1 MGRIVAVEYLT
12 LDGVFENPAWSA
24 PYFDETVGA
33 FQGKAMQWADAL
45 LMGRVTY
52 DGMSQAWPEIGNDP
66 STGGDIMNS
75 IGKYVPTSTL
85 TEPTWNATFLSGD
98 VVASVTDL
106 KAGSENL
113 VIYGSGQLTETL
125 RAAGLID
132 EYRLLI
138 CPIVLG
144 EGRKLFTSAAP
155 SEFTVTDSR
164 TAPSGM
170 VLLTLATARW
180 PRSRHPIASAS
191 RSGRSPIPPAAR
203 SWPASPRATRP

>member
-12 LDGVFENPAWSA
+12 LDGVFEEPGWTR
-24 PYFDETVGA
+24 PYFDEAVGA
-33 FQGKAMQWADAL
+33 FQGEAMRWADAL
-45 LMGRVTY
+45 LLGRTTY
-52 DGMSQAWPEIGNDP
+52 EGMSEAWPAMGDDP

-98 VVASVTDL
+98 PVAAVTDL

-113 VIYGSGQLTETL
+113 LIYGSGQLSEAL

-144 EGRKLFTSAAP
+144 GGRKLFTGAAP
-155 SEFTVTDSR
+155 SQFTVADSS

-170 VLLTLATARW
+170 VLLTLAVA
-180 PRSRHPIASAS
+180 
-191 RSGRSPIPPAAR
+191 
-203 SWPASPRATRP
+203 

>member
-12 LDGVFENPAWSA
+12 LDGVFEDPAWTQ

-33 FQGKAMQWADAL
+33 FQGEAMRCADAL
-45 LMGRVTY
+45 LLGRVTY
-52 DGMSQAWPEIGNDP
+52 DGMSQAWPAMGNDP
-66 STGGDIMNS
+66 SNGSDIMNS

-85 TEPTWNATFLSGD
+85 TDPTWNATFLPGD
-98 VVASVTDL
+98 VVDAATDL

-113 VIYGSGQLTETL
+113 LVYGSGQLTETL

-144 EGRKLFTSAAP
+144 EGRKLFTGTAP

-170 VLLTLATARW
+170 VLLTLALA
-180 PRSRHPIASAS
+180 
-191 RSGRSPIPPAAR
+191 
-203 SWPASPRATRP
+203 

>member
-12 LDGVFENPAWSA
+12 LDSVFEDPVWTQ

-33 FQGKAMQWADAL
+33 FQAEAMQWADAL
-45 LMGRVTY
+45 LLGRVTY
-52 DGMSQAWPEIGNDP
+52 DGMSEAWPAMGSDP
-66 STGGDIMNS
+66 ATGGDIMNS

-85 TEPTWNATFLSGD
+85 TEPTWNAAFLEGD
-98 VVASVTDL
+98 VVDAVTGL

-113 VIYGSGQLTETL
+113 LVYGSGQLTETL

-144 EGRKLFTSAAP
+144 EGRKLFSGPAA
-155 SEFTVTDSR
+155 SQFTVTDSR

-170 VLLTLATARW
+170 ALLTLATV
-180 PRSRHPIASAS
+180 
-191 RSGRSPIPPAAR
+191 
-203 SWPASPRATRP
+203 

>member
-12 LDGVFENPAWSA
+12 LDGVFEEPSWTQ
-24 PYFDETVGA
+24 PYFDEAVAA
-33 FQGKAMQWADAL
+33 FQAEAMQWADAL
-45 LMGRVTY
+45 LLGRVTY
-52 DGMSQAWPEIGNDP
+52 DGMSQAWPAMGNDP

-85 TEPTWNATFLSGD
+85 ADPAWNATFLPGD
-98 VVASVTDL
+98 AVASVTAL
-106 KAGSENL
+106 KDGSENL
-113 VIYGSGQLTETL
+113 VVYGSGKLTEAL

-144 EGRKLFTSAAP
+144 SGRKLFTNA
-155 SEFTVTDSR
+155 SETGFTVADSA

-170 VLLTLATARW
+170 LLLKLNVA
-180 PRSRHPIASAS
+180 
-191 RSGRSPIPPAAR
+191 
-203 SWPASPRATRP
+203 

>member
-12 LDGVFENPAWSA
+12 LDGVFEEPAWTR
-24 PYFDETVGA
+24 PYFDETVA
-33 FQGKAMQWADAL
+33 KFQGEAMQWADAL

-75 IGKYVPTSTL
+75 IDKYVPTSTL

-144 EGRKLFTSAAP
+144 EGRKLFTGAAP

-170 VLLTLATARW
+170 VLLTLATA
-180 PRSRHPIASAS
+180 
-191 RSGRSPIPPAAR
+191 
-203 SWPASPRATRP
+203 

>member
-1 MGRIVAVEYLT
+1 MGKIVAVEYLT
-12 LDGVFENPAWSA
+12 LDGVFEDPAWTQ
-24 PYFDETVGA
+24 PYFDEAVGA
-33 FQGKAMQWADAL
+33 FQGEAMQWADAL

-52 DGMSQAWPEIGNDP
+52 DGMSQAWPALGDDP
-66 STGGDIMNS
+66 SNGSAIMNS

-98 VVASVTDL
+98 VVEAVRKL

-113 VIYGSGQLTETL
+113 LIYGSGQLTETL

-132 EYRLLI
+132 EYRLLV

-144 EGRKLFTSAAP
+144 EGRKLFTGADP
-155 SEFTVTDSR
+155 STFTVTDSR

-170 VLLTLATARW
+170 MLFTLATA
-180 PRSRHPIASAS
+180 
-191 RSGRSPIPPAAR
+191 
-203 SWPASPRATRP
+203 